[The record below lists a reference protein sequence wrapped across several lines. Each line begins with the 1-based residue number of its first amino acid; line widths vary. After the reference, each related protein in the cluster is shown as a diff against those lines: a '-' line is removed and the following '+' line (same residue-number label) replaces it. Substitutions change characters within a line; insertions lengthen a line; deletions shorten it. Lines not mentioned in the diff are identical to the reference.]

1 MHDAEHFHWSNVT
14 ERNFSSAVILNF
26 AQRAK
31 IFWQSVDQFK
41 NSFVHVSRFEEIK
54 REKKRERER
63 ERERERMC
71 VEKGKWFYSFNSKFP
86 HSTLFFARRFTPS
99 K

>member
-41 NSFVHVSRFEEIK
+41 NSFVHVSRFGEIK

-63 ERERERMC
+63 ENVCRKREMILFVQFQISTLYFILC
-71 VEKGKWFYSFNSKFP
+71 TPFYSF
-86 HSTLFFARRFTPS
+86 
-99 K
+99 